1 MSACIQDFWMMR
13 RFLRRLR
20 PSLFDAL
27 LCIIINILSGPFDG
41 RNHVPM
47 ELASRIQRF
56 VEHAH
61 SQQQKKMSIQ
71 AGSADE
77 TP

>member
-1 MSACIQDFWMMR
+1 MA
-13 RFLRRLR
+13 RF
-20 PSLFDAL
+20 
-27 LCIIINILSGPFDG
+27 C

-61 SQQQKKMSIQ
+61 SQKQKQMAITESWKKRVERDGKSMSDYPLVNIQ
-71 AGSADE
+71 KAIENGRRHS
-77 TP
+77 

>member
-1 MSACIQDFWMMR
+1 MQSMR
-13 RFLRRLR
+13 LPTDRELFVI
-20 PSLFDAL
+20 PSPFDAL
-27 LCIIINILSGPFDG
+27 LCRIMSCPLDG

-71 AGSADE
+71 AGSAE
-77 TP
+77 ERP